1 MGERYLDV
9 VDVVGSIPSAPTKY
23 KAKVRTTLT
32 ARRLLFSLYFY
43 MERIFSMDIVITLQ
57 DGEAVTVAA
66 PITVREALERLL
78 SNKQRKRTI
87 AVLANGIALDLSR
100 TLTTDTTLQPILI
113 ETAEGLDIL
122 RHSTA
127 HVMAQAVRDIFGT
140 NVKVAIGPSIDNGF
154 YYDFQRN
161 EPFSTEDF
169 EKIEERM
176 HAIANERQQF
186 IRTELPSGE
195 AIELFEKQG
204 EKYKVELLR
213 DLEAET
219 VSFYRIGEFTD
230 LCRGPHLPDT
240 SLVQSFKL
248 LRVAGAYWR
257 GDEKNDV
264 LQRIYGT
271 AFFDQKALNKYLNDL
286 EEAKKR
292 DHRKLGRELDLF
304 TTQDTIGP
312 GLILWQ
318 PKGAQLRRLIE
329 DYWKDEHYRHDYE
342 LLYTPHI
349 ARQDLWKTSGHLDF
363 YSENMYSPMDID
375 EVKYQ
380 LKPMN
385 CPFHIGVYS
394 SRKRSYR
401 DFPLRWCE
409 LGTVYRYERAG
420 ALHGLLRVRGF
431 TQDDAHIFC
440 RPDQLEEEIFNIL
453 ELNLH
458 ILKTFGF
465 VDYDIYLSTRPEKYV
480 GSDENWQRATDALKL
495 ALEKKG
501 LEFMIDPGEGVFYG
515 PKIDIKIKDILGRA
529 WQCSTIQVDFN
540 LPERFE
546 MSYTGA
552 DNNEHQPIMIHRA
565 LMGSLERF
573 IGVLIEHY
581 AGVFPLWFAPVQ
593 ARILNITDDQADYC
607 QGVYEQLRKAGIRI
621 EKDVRNEKLNYK
633 IREAQLAKVPYMLIV
648 GDKEKEHG
656 TVTVRLRDGKNL
668 PPLSIQEFA
677 AKVAEECQAGRG
689 I

>member
-1 MGERYLDV
+1 MSDIAVSIMDGEPV
-9 VDVVGSIPSAPTKY
+9 AVPA
-23 KAKVRTTLT
+23 RTT
-32 ARRLLFSLYFY
+32 
-43 MERIFSMDIVITLQ
+43 
-57 DGEAVTVAA
+57 VA
-66 PITVREALERLL
+66 EALAKLL
-78 SNKQRKRTI
+78 SNKQRKRVVAARLGDRTVDLATELTED
-87 AVLANGIALDLSR
+87 AVLS
-100 TLTTDTTLQPILI
+100 PITI
-113 ETAEGLDIL
+113 DSPEGLDVL

-127 HVMAQAVRDIFGT
+127 HIMAHAVRDVFGPE
-140 NVKVAIGPSIDNGF
+140 VKVAIGPAIDNGF
-154 YYDFQRN
+154 YYDFLHS
-161 EPFSTEDF
+161 ETFSPEDF
-169 EKIEERM
+169 ERIEARM
-176 HAIANERQQF
+176 AEIVNQNLPF
-186 IRTELPSGE
+186 VRTEMASEE
-195 AIELFEKQG
+195 AVKRFKAEG
-204 EKYKVELLR
+204 EKYKVELIE
-213 DLEAET
+213 DLQT
-219 VSFYRIGEFTD
+219 DSISLYSVGGFQD

-240 SLVQSFKL
+240 SFIKAFKL

-257 GDEKNDV
+257 GDEKKDV

-271 AFFDQKALNKYLNDL
+271 AFFDPKELKKYLNAL

-292 DHRKLGRELDLF
+292 DHRRLGKELELF
-304 TTQDTIGP
+304 TTDDQIGP

-329 DYWKDEHYRHDYE
+329 DYWKDEHYRHGYE

-363 YSENMYSPMDID
+363 YSENMYSGMDID
-375 EVKYQ
+375 EVRYQ

-385 CPFHIGVYS
+385 CPFHIGVYKCD
-394 SRKRSYR
+394 KRSYR
-401 DFPLRWCE
+401 EFPLRWCE

-458 ILKTFGF
+458 ILKNFGF
-465 VDYDIYLSTRPEKYV
+465 ADYDIYLSTRPEKYV
-480 GSDENWQRATDALKL
+480 GSDQNWEAATTALKL

-501 LEFMIDPGEGVFYG
+501 LEYAIDPGEGVFYG
-515 PKIDIKIKDILGRA
+515 PKIDIKIKDQLGRA

-540 LPERFE
+540 LPERFK
-546 MSYTGA
+546 MTYVGA
-552 DNNEHQPIMIHRA
+552 DNTEHQPIMIHRA

-581 AGVFPLWFAPVQ
+581 AGAFPLWFTPVQ

-607 QGVYEQLRKAGIRI
+607 LTVYETLRKAGVRI
-621 EKDVRNEKLNYK
+621 EKDLRNEKLNYK
-633 IREAQLAKVPYMLIV
+633 IREAQLAKIPYMLII
-648 GDKEKEHG
+648 GDKEKEDG

-668 PPLSIQEFA
+668 PPMSIAEFA
-677 AKVAEECQAGRG
+677 AKVKDEVNTGRG

>member
-1 MGERYLDV
+1 MEIV
-9 VDVVGSIPSAPTKY
+9 V
-23 KAKVRTTLT
+23 
-32 ARRLLFSLYFY
+32 
-43 MERIFSMDIVITLQ
+43 TLQ
-57 DGEAVTVAA
+57 DGETIRVPA
-66 PITVREALERLL
+66 PITVREALDRLQ
-78 SNKQRKRTI
+78 SNKQKKRTI
-87 AVLANGIALDLSR
+87 AARANGQTVDLSR
-100 TLTTDTTLQPILI
+100 MLDSDTTLQPILI
-113 ETAEGLDIL
+113 DTEDGLDIL
-122 RHSTA
+122 RHSAA
-127 HVMAQAVRDIFGT
+127 HVMAQAVRDVFGT
-140 NVKVAIGPSIDNGF
+140 EVKVAIGPAIENGF
-154 YYDFQRN
+154 YYDFLRDT
-161 EPFSTEDF
+161 PFSPEDF
-169 EKIEERM
+169 ERIEQRM
-176 HAIANERQQF
+176 QEIADASQPF
-186 IRTELPSGE
+186 IRTEMASEE
-195 AIELFEKQG
+195 AITLFDRQD
-204 EKYKVELLR
+204 EKYKVELIR

-219 VSFYRIGEFTD
+219 VSLYRIGEFTD

-240 SLVQSFKL
+240 SFVKVFKL

-257 GDEKNDV
+257 GDENNDV

-271 AFFDQKALNKYLNDL
+271 AFFDPKALNKYLHDL

-292 DHRKLGRELDLF
+292 DHRKLGRELELF
-304 TTQDTIGP
+304 TTQDHIGP

-375 EVKYQ
+375 EIKYQ

-385 CPFHIGVYS
+385 CPFHIGVYNT
-394 SRKRSYR
+394 RKRSYR
-401 DFPLRWCE
+401 EFPLRWCE

-453 ELNLH
+453 NLNLH
-458 ILKTFGF
+458 ILQTFGF
-465 VDYDIYLSTRPEKYV
+465 SDYDIYLSTRPEKYV
-480 GSDENWQRATDALKL
+480 GSDENWSRATEALKL

-501 LEFMIDPGEGVFYG
+501 LAFMIDPGEGVFYG
-515 PKIDIKIKDILGRA
+515 PKIDIKIKDVLGRA

-546 MSYTGA
+546 MTYTGA
-552 DNNEHQPIMIHRA
+552 DNAEHQPIMIHRA

-581 AGVFPLWFAPVQ
+581 AGAFPLWFAPVQ

-607 QGVYEQLRKAGIRI
+607 RQVYAQLRQAGVRI
-621 EKDVRNEKLNYK
+621 ENDVRNEKLNYK
-633 IREAQLAKVPYMLIV
+633 IREAQLAKIPYMLIV
-648 GDKEKEHG
+648 GDKEKESG

-668 PPLSIQEFA
+668 PPVSVEEFA
-677 AKVAEECQAGRG
+677 RMVDEECRAGRG